1 MAYVVPSEA
10 RGAHLTFTLSSYVLL
25 GVALCLKGWGVN
37 HVSLTASVVSSE
49 ACGVHPTF
57 TLSFASEVVSSPDP
71 TLKRREKGSGDFGQ
85 FSWFGRL
92 WARAPTRVRLS
103 RARI

>member
-1 MAYVVPSEA
+1 MIASLMMLAA
-10 RGAHLTFTLSSYVLL
+10 RHI
-25 GVALCLKGWGVN
+25 
-37 HVSLTASVVSSE
+37 
-49 ACGVHPTF
+49 
-57 TLSFASEVVSSPDP
+57 VSSPDP